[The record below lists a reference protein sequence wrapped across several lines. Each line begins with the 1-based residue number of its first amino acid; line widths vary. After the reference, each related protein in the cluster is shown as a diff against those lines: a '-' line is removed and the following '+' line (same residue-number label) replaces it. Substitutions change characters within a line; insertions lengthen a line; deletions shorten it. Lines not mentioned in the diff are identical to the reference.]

1 MEIENCKVSIRNA
14 RRDGNDELKKLNK
27 DGLSDD
33 DLKTSELT
41 IQKLTDKFIAQADS
55 IFELKEKDI
64 LTV

>member
-1 MEIENCKVSIRNA
+1 V
-14 RRDGNDELKKLNK
+14 KKSLLICLFLPRIVEENK

-33 DLKTSELT
+33 ELKTSEGT
-41 IQKLTDKFIAQADS
+41 IQNLTDKFIAQADS